1 MTFILFLLSFLGLL
15 FFEISIFNQAF
26 YFVGFFLVYCL
37 VFVKN
42 VRKRFSLLPIL
53 FWLNDWFSSK
63 LDFGE
68 EKGPSFLIKLAFPV
82 TVGFLILSFSKG
94 KGALYFIGLF
104 LGGMIHYL
112 QVQLLA
118 KKSK

>member
-26 YFVGFFLVYCL
+26 YFVGFFWFLLLSVRT
-37 VFVKN
+37 KN
-42 VRKRFSLLPIL
+42 VRKRFILLPIL

-94 KGALYFIGLF
+94 RGHSILLPFFGRNDPLSS
-104 LGGMIHYL
+104 
-112 QVQLLA
+112 VQLLA
-118 KKSK
+118 KKV

>member
-1 MTFILFLLSFLGLL
+1 MTILFLLSFLGLL

-26 YFVGFFLVYCL
+26 YFVGFFWFLLLSVRT
-37 VFVKN
+37 KN

-118 KKSK
+118 KKV